1 MRRVGAA
8 VARSWGTCAGARPGR
23 LDPMLSTFSEL
34 HRKAEGLVQARRLH
48 QALAIYQ
55 ALDATCPPNLQTLCG
70 LQAVYKE
77 LGRMREYRECLLRDA
92 EVRARDGFHLQA
104 IAVYRAAFRLD
115 RSDAGKIFLAISRL
129 YRQIGLPGWAGAEL
143 LGAIAAF
150 HTEGRTEGVVEA
162 FAELDPPEL
171 RPS

>member
-1 MRRVGAA
+1 MP
-8 VARSWGTCAGARPGR
+8 S
-23 LDPMLSTFSEL
+23 SFSRL
-34 HRKAEGLVQARRLH
+34 HRKAKCLVQARRLH

-55 ALDATCPPNLQTLCG
+55 ALDATYPPNLHTLCG

-92 EVRARDGFHLQA
+92 EVRARDGFHFQA
-104 IAVYRAAFRLD
+104 VAVYRAAFRQD
-115 RSDAGKIFLAISRL
+115 RSDAGEIFLAISRL
-129 YRQIGLPGWAGAEL
+129 YRQIGLPASAGPEL

-150 HTEGRTEGVVEA
+150 HTEGRTEGIVEA